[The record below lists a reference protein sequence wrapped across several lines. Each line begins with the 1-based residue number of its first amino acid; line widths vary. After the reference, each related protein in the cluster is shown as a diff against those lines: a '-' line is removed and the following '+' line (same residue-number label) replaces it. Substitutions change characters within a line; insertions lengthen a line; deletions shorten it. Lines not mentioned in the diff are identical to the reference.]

1 MYLNIE
7 NRIKEYKKNQFNN
20 LVNGS
25 YINGSPIISSKKFKR
40 KNKIRINY
48 HTSEESTINTISN
61 SPTEINCL
69 NQNLSKIDNNLHQDP
84 SEIICRKMNKAFEA
98 LEQLIID
105 DYDKEKN
112 NEEDIIDNSSS
123 SNKASNNNDVKSNK
137 KCKLK
142 KEKKSRYKSQS
153 ISIPKLDFSDIFDY
167 YSNTPVNI
175 KVIDIK
181 KSKHNDE
188 IEKCKFYSNYLK
200 KHHHK
205 IKNN

>member
-7 NRIKEYKKNQFNN
+7 NKIKEYKKNQFNN

-61 SPTEINCL
+61 SPTEINYL
-69 NQNLSKIDNNLHQDP
+69 NQNLSKIDNNLHQDH

-175 KVIDIK
+175 KVIDTRKLEFI
-181 KSKHNDE
+181 
-188 IEKCKFYSNYLK
+188 
-200 KHHHK
+200 
-205 IKNN
+205 

>member
-1 MYLNIE
+1 MEVILMALPLFPQ
-7 NRIKEYKKNQFNN
+7 KN
-20 LVNGS
+20 
-25 YINGSPIISSKKFKR
+25 SKK

-61 SPTEINCL
+61 SPTEMNYR
-69 NQNLSKIDNNLHQDP
+69 NQNMNKIDDNLQQDP

-105 DYDKEKN
+105 DYDNEKN

-123 SNKASNNNDVKSNK
+123 SNKASNDEKFNK

-142 KEKKSRYKSQS
+142 KKKKSRHKSQS

-175 KVIDIK
+175 KVINIK

-188 IEKCKFYSNYLK
+188 IEKCKFYLNYLK
-200 KHHHK
+200 KHHLK
-205 IKNN
+205 DKK